1 MANELP
7 PEVAAAAAVVDSWL
21 KGQPPVLAARPQ
33 EPARPAAQEPTKMT
47 PAQRLDWA
55 RSHDQTKM
63 PPWKDPRG

>member
-1 MANELP
+1 MADSPP
-7 PEVAAAAAVVDSWL
+7 PEVAAAAAVVDAWL
-21 KGQPPVLAARPQ
+21 KGQPSVLAGRAQESRQ
-33 EPARPAAQEPTKMT
+33 EPAKMT